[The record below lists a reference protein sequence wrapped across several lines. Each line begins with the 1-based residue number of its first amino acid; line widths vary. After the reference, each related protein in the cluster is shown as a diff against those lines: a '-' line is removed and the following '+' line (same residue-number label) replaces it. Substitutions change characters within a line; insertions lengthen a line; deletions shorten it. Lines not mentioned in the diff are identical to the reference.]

1 MKIKKPNNSVSTH
14 TVPVFN
20 CCIMNISANAV
31 LMSNVIVFVCL
42 LFVIRVVV
50 LIIISTIFLL
60 YRFNIYYAAI
70 RGIPNREVYHNK
82 YILNYI
88 YIYIYI

>member
-31 LMSNVIVFVCL
+31 LMSNVIVFLTYLWFDL
-42 LFVIRVVV
+42 LSARVVLV
-50 LIIISTIFLL
+50 RLL
-60 YRFNIYYAAI
+60 YCTVLFLSFYIDLVNTLPPDYLELT
-70 RGIPNREVYHNK
+70 GIP
-82 YILNYI
+82 
-88 YIYIYI
+88 